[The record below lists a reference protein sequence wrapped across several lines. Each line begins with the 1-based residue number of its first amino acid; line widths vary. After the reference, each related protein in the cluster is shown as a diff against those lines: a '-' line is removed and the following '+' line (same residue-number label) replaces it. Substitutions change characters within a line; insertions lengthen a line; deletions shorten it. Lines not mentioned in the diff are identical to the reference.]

1 MGTRWHFIVYKSPGL
16 IERPGCF
23 IIWDGAIMSIP
34 DFQSIMLPLLQLSG
48 DGDVHYIHD
57 AVTKL
62 ANKFGL
68 NEEERSKLLPS
79 GQQPI
84 FYNRVGWARTYLK
97 KAGLL
102 DDPKRGYFQ
111 ITQRGREVL
120 SKNPQRID
128 MKFLRQFP
136 EYIEFRE
143 TTHEDNDEDSQE
155 KDLDELTPE
164 EALENAYQRIR
175 KDLSEELLTY
185 VLSSTPG
192 FFEKLVVE
200 LLVKMGYGGSQR
212 DAARAVGR
220 SGDEGIDGIIDEDR
234 LGLDTIYIQ
243 AKKWSSS
250 NSVGRPEI
258 QKFVGALQGKRAKK
272 GIFITTT
279 SFSNEAREYAANID
293 IKVVLIDG
301 KRLTDLMIDY
311 DVGVSSRTRYE
322 LKELDSDYFGESSIE
337 E

>member
-1 MGTRWHFIVYKSPGL
+1 M
-16 IERPGCF
+16 
-23 IIWDGAIMSIP
+23 AIP
-34 DFQSIMLPLLQLSG
+34 DFQTIMLPLLRLSG
-48 DGDVHYIHD
+48 DGNVHYIHN
-57 AVTKL
+57 AVSRL
-62 ANKFGL
+62 ADQFNLTG
-68 NEEERSKLLPS
+68 EEQAKLLPS

-102 DDPKRGYFQ
+102 EDPKRGYFQ
-111 ITQRGREVL
+111 ITERGKMIL
-120 SKNPQRID
+120 AQNPARID

-143 TTHEDNDEDSQE
+143 KVREENEGDNQED
-155 KDLDELTPE
+155 DLEGLTPE

-175 KDLSEELLTY
+175 RDLSEELLSS

-212 DAARAVGR
+212 EAARAVGR

-234 LGLDTIYIQ
+234 LGLDSIYLQ
-243 AKKWSSS
+243 AKKWNKSASI
-250 NSVGRPEI
+250 GRPEI

-272 GIFITTT
+272 GIYITTT
-279 SFSNEAREYAANID
+279 TFSIGARDYASNID
-293 IKVVLIDG
+293 TKVILIDG
-301 KRLTDLMIDY
+301 SRLTDLMIDY
-311 DVGVSSRTRYE
+311 GVGVTTRTQYE
-322 LKELDSDYFGESSIE
+322 LKEIDTDYFGERSTE
-337 E
+337 D

>member
-1 MGTRWHFIVYKSPGL
+1 M
-16 IERPGCF
+16 
-23 IIWDGAIMSIP
+23 AIP
-34 DFQSIMLPLLQLSG
+34 DFQTIMLPLLQLSS
-48 DGDVHYIHD
+48 DGKVHYIHD
-57 AVTKL
+57 AVNRL
-62 ANKFGL
+62 AEEFAL
-68 NEEERSKLLPS
+68 TEEERTKLLPS

-84 FYNRVGWARTYLK
+84 FYNRVGWSRTYLK

-102 DDPKRGYFQ
+102 EDPKRGYFQ
-111 ITQRGREVL
+111 ITDRGREIL
-120 SKNPQRID
+120 EDNPSRID

-143 TTHEDNDEDSQE
+143 TVRETTEEEVQEEDLEG
-155 KDLDELTPE
+155 LTPE

-175 KDLSEELLTY
+175 RDLSEELLSY

-212 DAARAVGR
+212 DAARAVGQ

-234 LGLDTIYIQ
+234 LGLDTIYVQ
-243 AKKWSSS
+243 AKKWNKSTSI
-250 NSVGRPEI
+250 GRPEI
-258 QKFVGALQGKRAKK
+258 QKFVGALQGQRAKK

-279 SFSNEAREYAANID
+279 TFSKEASEYASNID
-293 IKVVLIDG
+293 TKVVLIDG
-301 KRLTDLMIDY
+301 ARLTDLMIDY
-311 DVGVSSRTRYE
+311 GVGVTARTLYE
-322 LKELDSDYFGESSIE
+322 LKDLDTDYFGETVLE

>member
-1 MGTRWHFIVYKSPGL
+1 M
-16 IERPGCF
+16 
-23 IIWDGAIMSIP
+23 AIP
-34 DFQSIMLPLLQLSG
+34 DFQSIMLPLLQLSD
-48 DGDVHYIHD
+48 DGKVHYIHD
-57 AVTKL
+57 AVNQL
-62 ANKFGL
+62 ADEFEL
-68 NEEERSKLLPS
+68 TDEERAKLLPS

-84 FYNRVGWARTYLK
+84 FYNRVGWSRTYLK

-102 DDPKRGYFQ
+102 EDPKRGYFQ
-111 ITQRGREVL
+111 ITERGNEVL
-120 SKNPQRID
+120 AGSPSRID

-143 TTHEDNDEDSQE
+143 TVRETTEEEVQEEDLEG
-155 KDLDELTPE
+155 LTPE

-175 KDLSEELLTY
+175 RDLSEELLSY

-212 DAARAVGR
+212 DAARAVGQ

-234 LGLDTIYIQ
+234 LGLDTIYVQ
-243 AKKWSSS
+243 AKKWNKPASI
-250 NSVGRPEI
+250 GRPEI
-258 QKFVGALQGKRAKK
+258 QKFVGALQGKKAKK

-279 SFSNEAREYAANID
+279 TFSKEAREYASNID
-293 IKVVLIDG
+293 TKVVLIDG
-301 KRLTDLMIDY
+301 TRLTDLMIDFS
-311 DVGVSSRTRYE
+311 VGVTPRTQYE
-322 LKELDSDYFGESSIE
+322 LKELDTDYFGETALE